1 MSMTYQ
7 LPPGVTLRVAASS
20 GDVTVIAEERKD
32 IEAPDGAEV
41 WGPGGQR
48 STEESR
54 GRTERRRRRHKKSLH
69 RFLHK
74 LAGVK
79 PQHEA
84 APGPVLE
91 IKSARGG
98 SGDIVVR
105 CPTGTPISVGT
116 ISGDVTLEGEFG
128 DTSVATTSG
137 DVSIDRAAAL
147 DVRSVSGDLEI
158 VGCGG
163 RCRLHTKSG
172 HISVGEAGPAEAAT
186 VSGSV
191 RLDKTTGKV
200 TVRTVSGSVEL
211 RTEGKDPVSVRT
223 VSGRTTVRVE
233 GKRLPDARLRTL
245 SGKVACD
252 CPPGSDFPL
261 EVTSISG
268 GIEVGPT

>member
-1 MSMTYQ
+1 MSKTYE
-7 LPPGVTLRVAASS
+7 LPPGLTLRVTASS
-20 GDVTVIAEERKD
+20 GDVTVIAEERSD

-41 WGPGGQR
+41 RPRGGG
-48 STEESR
+48 EEPS
-54 GRTERRRRRHKKSLH
+54 ERPSRRRRHKKALH

-74 LAGVK
+74 LAGVSLH
-79 PQHEA
+79 HEA

-91 IKSARGG
+91 VRAARGG
-98 SGDIVVR
+98 SSDIVVR

-116 ISGDVTLEGEFG
+116 ISGDVALEGSFG

-137 DVSIDRAAAL
+137 HVNIDRAAAL
-147 DVRSVSGDLEI
+147 DVRSVSGHLE
-158 VGCGG
+158 VGGCSG

-172 HISVGEAGPAEAAT
+172 HISVGEAGRTEAAT

-191 RLDKTTGKV
+191 RLDKTSGAV

-211 RTEGKDPVSVRT
+211 ETEGTEPVSVRT
-223 VSGRTTVRVE
+223 VSGRTVVKIAGE
-233 GKRLPDARLRTL
+233 KLPDAKLRTL

-261 EVTSISG
+261 EVSSVSG